1 MNEQFFGLTDKN
13 FSRRDFRKEQGKK
26 NKLGLTEFNLF
37 TGIIVVYIQI
47 LVSIRVELR
56 SKFQLILY

>member
-13 FSRRDFRKEQGKK
+13 FSRRDFRKDSGKK

-37 TGIIVVYIQI
+37 TGIIVVYIYIGINQ
-47 LVSIRVELR
+47 S
-56 SKFQLILY
+56 